1 MSLASIVAPFRTVES
16 RQELKLLFLAQPVVP
31 VVLLG
36 VRLFGPI
43 RNVPGLGWV
52 VTDPLLARQIFNDA
66 KHFSIVDH
74 GGAGFWWKQVLGEW
88 VLDLFDGVG
97 HHRIRTAVRDLF
109 TAEFTDLLVERA
121 GGSSFAALSE
131 DLAAGRQVDIVAWS
145 RATIGRVLADLVGMT
160 ASDIA
165 DTFPDV
171 DPSDISGLYRLLST
185 EGENL
190 ANYAM
195 GIGAPDLTDEDMQSS
210 KQVVERI
217 TSMVPR
223 AYATAGDDTVLG
235 RLRRSGVSEQHAI
248 GLTALMVVAGTQ
260 TTIATV
266 GRMVALL
273 HDSGEQHTL
282 LANPNNI
289 DNTVREALRVT
300 SAAAAVG
307 RGVSHDVRIG
317 GKDLKRG
324 DEVKVFLWSINN
336 AIGPFQADRAY
347 VPELRQ
353 LWFSGG
359 RHLCIG
365 STLVNIELARVL
377 GALTA
382 SGKPWRIVERKAR
395 SRLLVPGYEK
405 LIIELV

>member
-16 RQELKLLFLAQPVVP
+16 RQELKLLFLAQPIVP
-31 VVLLG
+31 VVLLS
-36 VRLFGPI
+36 VRLFGKI
-43 RNVPGLGWV
+43 RKLPGLGWV
-52 VTDPLLARQIFNDA
+52 VTDPLLARQVFNDA
-66 KHFSIVDH
+66 NHFTIVGL

-88 VLDLFDGVG
+88 VLELFDGVG

-109 TAEFTDLLVERA
+109 AADFTNLLIERA
-121 GGSSFAALSE
+121 GGESFRSLTE
-131 DLAAGRQVDIVAWS
+131 DLAAGKQVDIVAWS
-145 RATIGRVLADLVGMT
+145 RVTVGRVVADLVGMD
-160 ASDIA
+160 SNDIA
-165 DTFPDV
+165 DTFPDA
-171 DPSDISGLYRLLST
+171 DPSDIPGLFRLLSK

-195 GIGAPDLTDEDMQSS
+195 GIGSPDMTEEDMASS
-210 KQVVERI
+210 RQVVRRI

-223 AYATAGDDTVLG
+223 AYATAGSDTVLG
-235 RLRRSGVSEQHAI
+235 RLRDSGVSEQHAV
-248 GLTALMVVAGTQ
+248 GLTALMVVAGPQ
-260 TTIATV
+260 TTIATI

-282 LANPNNI
+282 LADPSI
-289 DNTVREALRVT
+289 TPDTVRESLRVT

-307 RGVSHDVRIG
+307 RGVSRDVEVG
-317 GKDLKRG
+317 GKMLREG
-324 DEVKVFLWSINN
+324 DEVKIFVWSINN
-336 AIGPFQADRAY
+336 AIGPFKADRAY

-365 STLVNIELARVL
+365 ATLVNVELARVL
-377 GALTA
+377 GALIA
-382 SGKPWRIVERKAR
+382 DGRPWRIVERKAR

-405 LIIELV
+405 LVIELV